1 MSSEYCGVDDYCF
14 LLDDHD
20 LKAIAS
26 KFCEN
31 YSEKEYDSDSFKF
44 IYELTISLDITY
56 LFDFTGDAFALSS
69 DGYTLWL
76 SDDNISYDCET
87 VCFVPTKK
95 YASLFKASYK
105 NFDEVIAEFKKE
117 VGRYLPDDFDYK
129 AKLRHITGSYFC
141 S

>member
-31 YSEKEYDSDSFKF
+31 YSEKEYDSDPFKF

-105 NFDEVIAEFKKE
+105 NFDEVIAEFKEE
-117 VGRYLPDDFDYK
+117 VGKYLPDDFDYK
-129 AKLRHITGSYFC
+129 AKFRHITGSYFC